1 MDETQKKK
9 IEELLSVTFRDESLL
24 RKALVHRSY
33 AYFTGGS
40 SADSNERLEFLG
52 DAVLELIITDYL
64 YRNNL
69 EASEGSLSKARAYLV
84 NLQTLAE
91 LAEEKGLGDFLLL
104 SPEEEESG
112 GREKPSIL
120 ADAVE
125 ALIGAVYIDQGLEA
139 ARGVILELFGSRIDE
154 AIEKGLSFDYKTM
167 LQEWSMKIK
176 GIYPEYLGW
185 EEGPDHQKLFH
196 SEVMVDGRSLG
207 KGRGRTK
214 KEAEQ
219 QAAREAYRVLMDGL
233 KM

>member
-1 MDETQKKK
+1 MDEIHRKR
-9 IEELLSVTFRDESLL
+9 IEEALGVSFRDESLL
-24 RKALVHRSY
+24 RRALVHRSY
-33 AYFTGGS
+33 AYFSGGN

-52 DAVLELIITDYL
+52 DAVLELVITDYL

-69 EASEGSLSKARAYLV
+69 DASEGSLSKARAYLV

-91 LAEEKGLGDFLLL
+91 IAIDKRLGDYLLL

-112 GREKPSIL
+112 GKEKASIL
-120 ADAVE
+120 ADTVE
-125 ALIGAVYIDQGLEA
+125 ALIGAVYLDRGLEA
-139 ARGVILELFGSRIDE
+139 ARDVVLKLFGRRIDE
-154 AIEKGLSFDYKTM
+154 AVEKGLSFDYKTM
-167 LQEWSMKIK
+167 LQEWTMKVK
-176 GIYPEYLGW
+176 GVYPEYQGW

-196 SEVMVDGRSLG
+196 SQVLVDGQSLG

-219 QAAREAYRVLMDGL
+219 QAAREAYRVLIDGL